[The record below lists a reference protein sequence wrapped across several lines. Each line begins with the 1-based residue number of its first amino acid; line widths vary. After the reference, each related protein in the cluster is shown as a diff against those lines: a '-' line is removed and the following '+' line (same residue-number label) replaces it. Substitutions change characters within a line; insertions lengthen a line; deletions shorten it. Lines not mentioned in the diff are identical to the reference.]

1 MAFAAILA
9 FIFVL
14 GLSGRKV
21 NRGTY
26 FLIGLAAVV
35 ASVYEYLAP

>member
-1 MAFAAILA
+1 MAFAALLA

-21 NRGTY
+21 TNGTY
-26 FLIGLAAVV
+26 LLIGLAAVV
-35 ASVYEYLAP
+35 ASVYEYLA